1 MITFLAII
9 HVLACVVL
17 IGLVLIQDS
26 KGGGVFSGQTTSN
39 SFLGATGAT
48 TLAGNATK
56 IIAGILAITCILIAK
71 FTADSKKSIVDGG
84 LMNSGTATSQPV
96 IPSASAP
103 TTSPAA
109 APAATTAAPVE
120 AAPVTK

>member
-26 KGGGVFSGQTTSN
+26 KGGGVFSGQASSN

-56 IIAGILAITCILIAK
+56 IVAGVLAITCILIAK
-71 FTADSKKSIVDGG
+71 FTADTKKSIVDGG
-84 LMNSGTATSQPV
+84 PCVGSRF
-96 IPSASAP
+96 
-103 TTSPAA
+103 
-109 APAATTAAPVE
+109 
-120 AAPVTK
+120 